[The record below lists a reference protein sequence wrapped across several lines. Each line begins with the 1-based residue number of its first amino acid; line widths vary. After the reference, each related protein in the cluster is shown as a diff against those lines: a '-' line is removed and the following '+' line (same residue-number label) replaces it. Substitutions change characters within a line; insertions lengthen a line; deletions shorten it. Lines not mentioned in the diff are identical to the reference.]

1 MMRAL
6 LADRFALRIRRETR
20 EAPTYALTPARPG
33 KLGPGL
39 KLSSRNCTAI
49 KAEIRKSQGG
59 IPRDMGDCTDYD
71 FNVPKKGAMTLK
83 YTGTIGDLVQRAAG
97 FVDRPLVDETGLSGK
112 FEWNVSFWLDPP
124 SPEGPSIYE
133 AFEQELGLQLERR
146 RGSIDVHVIDSVSMP
161 TAN

>member
-112 FEWNVSFWLDPP
+112 FEWNVSFWLDPL

-133 AFEQELGLQLERR
+133 RSNR
-146 RGSIDVHVIDSVSMP
+146 SSVCNWSDDAGP
-161 TAN
+161 STFT